1 MTGTENSKPNIG
13 FIGMGHMGSHM
24 VPRLLRAGYHLT
36 VYDRTAERAR
46 AMGQL
51 GALAAE
57 TPRELA
63 ASSEVIISCVTN
75 DSALEAVML
84 APDGALAGARAES
97 VIIDMSTVAP
107 RTSRHLFQAARAK
120 GVPMIDAAVSGS
132 VPQVEQGSL
141 VIFVGGERETY
152 ERCKPI
158 LDVLG
163 KQSIYLGSSG
173 KGTTMNLVVN
183 LLLGLGRQALA
194 EALVLGEKAGL
205 EREQLIDVLKQT
217 AAVSPRQQAD
227 LEHTRQ
233 REYPADFALAMM
245 YKDFHLVLDEA
256 FEVSAPVPMTAVAQ
270 QIAAAAMPGLGEED
284 ASAII
289 RFMEAFAGISGSS

>member
-1 MTGTENSKPNIG
+1 MAGTGNSRPDIG
-13 FIGMGHMGSHM
+13 FIGLGHMGSHM
-24 VPRLLRAGYHLT
+24 VKRLLHAGYHLT

-51 GALAAE
+51 GASVVQ

-63 ASSEVIISCVTN
+63 ASCEVIISCVTN
-75 DSALEAVML
+75 DRALEAVML
-84 APDGALAGARAES
+84 APDGALEGVHSSS
-97 VIIDMSTVAP
+97 VIVDMSTVAP
-107 RTSRHLFQAARAK
+107 QTSRHLFQAAQAK

-152 ERCKPI
+152 DRCKPI

-173 KGTTMNLVVN
+173 KGTAMKLVVN
-183 LLLGLGRQALA
+183 LLLGLSRQALA

-205 EREQLIDVLKQT
+205 DREQLIAVLKQT
-217 AAVSPRQQAD
+217 AVISPRQQAD
-227 LEHTRQ
+227 LEHARL
-233 REYPADFALAMM
+233 RDYPADFALALMS
-245 YKDFHLVLDEA
+245 KDFQLMLDEA
-256 FEVSAPVPMTAVAQ
+256 FEISAPLPMTAVAQ
-270 QIAAAAMPGLGEED
+270 QIAAAAMRGYGKED
-284 ASAII
+284 ASAILQ
-289 RFMEAFAGISGSS
+289 FMEAFAGLSASS

>member
-1 MTGTENSKPNIG
+1 MTKTEHSRPGIG

-24 VPRLLRAGYHLT
+24 VKRLLRGGYHLT

-46 AMGQL
+46 AMSQL
-51 GALAAE
+51 GASVAE
-57 TPRELA
+57 TPRALA
-63 ASSEVIISCVTN
+63 ARSNVIISCVTN
-75 DSALEAVML
+75 DRALDAVMQ
-84 APDGALAGARAES
+84 APDGALAGVHAES

-107 RTSRHLFQAARAK
+107 QASRHLFQAAQAK

-152 ERCKPI
+152 ERCKPV

-163 KQSIYLGSSG
+163 KQSTYLGSSG
-173 KGTTMNLVVN
+173 KGTTMKLVVN

-205 EREQLIDVLKQT
+205 EREQLITVLKQT
-217 AAVSPRQQAD
+217 AVVSPRQQAD
-227 LEHTRQ
+227 LEHARL
-233 REYPADFALAMM
+233 REYPADFALALMS
-245 YKDFHLVLDEA
+245 KDFQLMLDEA
-256 FEVSAPVPMTAVAQ
+256 FEVSAPLPVTAVAQ
-270 QIAAAAMPGLGEED
+270 QLATAAMPGYGEED

-289 RFMEAFAGISGSS
+289 QFMEALAGLSGSS

>member
-1 MTGTENSKPNIG
+1 MTGTENSRPHIG

-24 VPRLLRAGYHLT
+24 VTKLMRAGYHLT
-36 VYDRTAERAR
+36 VYDRTAERAQ
-46 AMGQL
+46 AMGKL
-51 GALAAE
+51 GASVAQ

-63 ASSEVIISCVTN
+63 ASSDVIISCVSN
-75 DSALEAVML
+75 DHALEAVML
-84 APDGALAGARAES
+84 EPDGALAGAHAS
-97 VIIDMSTVAP
+97 SAIIDMSTVAP
-107 RTSRHLFQAARAK
+107 QTSRQLFQAARTK

-152 ERCKPI
+152 ERYLPI

-173 KGTTMNLVVN
+173 KGTTMKLVVN

-205 EREQLIDVLKQT
+205 EREQLIDVLEQT
-217 AAVSPRQQAD
+217 AVISPRQQAD
-227 LEHTRQ
+227 LEHTRR
-233 REYPADFALAMM
+233 REYGADFALALM
-245 YKDFHLVLDEA
+245 YKDFQLMLGEA
-256 FEVSAPVPMTAVAQ
+256 FEVSAPLPMTAIAQ
-270 QIAAAAMPGLGEED
+270 QIAAAAMPDYSEED

-289 RFMEAFAGISGSS
+289 RFMEAFAGVSRPS

>member
-1 MTGTENSKPNIG
+1 MTGTENSRPNVG

-24 VPRLLRAGYHLT
+24 VARLLRAGYHVT
-36 VYDRTAERAR
+36 VYDRTPERAQ
-46 AMGQL
+46 AMSQL
-51 GALAAE
+51 GAQVAE
-57 TPRELA
+57 TPKELA
-63 ASSEVIISCVTN
+63 ASSEVIISSVTN
-75 DSALEAVML
+75 DRALEAVIL
-84 APDGALAGARAES
+84 APDGALAGAHASS

-107 RTSRHLFQAARAK
+107 ETSRHLFEAARAK
-120 GVPMIDAAVSGS
+120 GVSMIDAAVSGS

-163 KQSIYLGSSG
+163 KSMYLGSSG
-173 KGTTMNLVVN
+173 KGTTMKLVVN

-205 EREQLIDVLKQT
+205 EREQLIDVLKET
-217 AAVSPRQQAD
+217 AVVSPRQQAD
-227 LEHTRQ
+227 LEHARQ

-245 YKDFHLVLDEA
+245 YKDFHLILDEA
-256 FEVSAPVPMTAVAQ
+256 FEVSAPLPMTAVAQ
-270 QIAAAAMPGLGEED
+270 QIAAAAIRGEGEED

-289 RFMEAFAGISGSS
+289 QFMEAFAGLSSSS

>member
-1 MTGTENSKPNIG
+1 MTVTENSRPNIG
-13 FIGMGHMGSHM
+13 FIGIGHMGSHM

-51 GALAAE
+51 GALVAE

-63 ASSEVIISCVTN
+63 ASCEVIISCVTN

-84 APDGALAGARAES
+84 APDGALAGAHASS

-107 RTSRHLFQAARAK
+107 QTSRHLFQAARAK
-120 GVPMIDAAVSGS
+120 GVSMIDAAVSGS

-173 KGTTMNLVVN
+173 KGTTMKLVVN
-183 LLLGLGRQALA
+183 MLLGLGRQALA

-205 EREQLIDVLKQT
+205 ERDQLIDVLKQT
-217 AAVSPRQQAD
+217 AVVSPRQQAD
-227 LEHTRQ
+227 LEHARQ
-233 REYPADFALAMM
+233 REYPADFALALMH
-245 YKDFHLVLDEA
+245 KDFHLMLDEA
-256 FEVSAPVPMTAVAQ
+256 FEVSAPLPTTAVAQ
-270 QIAAAAMPGLGEED
+270 QIAAAAMRGVGEED

-289 RFMEAFAGISGSS
+289 QFMEAFAGISCPS

>member
-1 MTGTENSKPNIG
+1 MAGTGNSRPSIG

-24 VPRLLRAGYHLT
+24 VPRLLRAGYRLT

-46 AMGQL
+46 VMGQL
-51 GALAAE
+51 GASVAQ

-63 ASSEVIISCVTN
+63 ASCDVIISCVTN
-75 DSALEAVML
+75 DHALEAVML
-84 APDGALAGARAES
+84 GPDGALAGAHASS

-107 RTSRHLFQAARAK
+107 QMSRHLFQAARAK
-120 GVPMIDAAVSGS
+120 GVSMIDAAVSGS

-141 VIFVGGERETY
+141 VIFVGGERDTY

-163 KQSIYLGSSG
+163 KQSTYLGASG
-173 KGTTMNLVVN
+173 KGTTMKLVVN
-183 LLLGLGRQALA
+183 LLLGLSRQALA

-205 EREQLIDVLKQT
+205 EREQLINVLKQT
-217 AAVSPRQQAD
+217 AVVSPRQQAD
-227 LEHTRQ
+227 LEHARQ
-233 REYPADFALAMM
+233 REYGADFVLALMS
-245 YKDFHLVLDEA
+245 KDFHLALNEA
-256 FEVSAPVPMTAVAQ
+256 FEVSAPLPMTAVAQ
-270 QIAAAAMPGLGEED
+270 QIAAAAMPSYGEKD

-289 RFMEAFAGISGSS
+289 PFLEVFAGLSSSS